1 MNFWFLVFH
10 WQYLPDCQSSL
21 VKLNLNDKLV
31 QPECVE
37 RTSGEEIPQIDCL
50 NRKEKNLESDL
61 LESGCQ
67 EKVGWKKDV
76 SSPEA
81 SSSMTEKEMIQA
93 KTKAQILKTRHTQ
106 SGPLVPGAVLSH
118 SLSERGQS
126 SERFVRSSA
135 MYSIKTLNL
144 RFFICDTL

>member
-10 WQYLPDCQSSL
+10 WQYSPDCQSGL
-21 VKLNLNDKLV
+21 VKLNLNNKLV
-31 QPECVE
+31 QPECGE
-37 RTSGEEIPQIDCL
+37 RTSGEELPQVDCL
-50 NRKEKNLESDL
+50 NRKGKNLESDL

-81 SSSMTEKEMIQA
+81 SSSMTEKEMLQA
-93 KTKAQILKTRHTQ
+93 KTKAQMLKSRHTQ
-106 SGPLVPGAVLSH
+106 SGPLMPGAVLNH

-135 MYSIKTLNL
+135 MYSMKTN
-144 RFFICDTL
+144 